1 MIRDTIQWLET
12 TVRELGFNPQ
22 DLELKTWQQLHR
34 DLGDRDRLELSS
46 EIRRALTE
54 SRRQR
59 WP

>member
-22 DLELKTWQQLHR
+22 DLELSQWQRLHR
-34 DLGDRDRLELSS
+34 ELGNQDRLAVSAG
-46 EIRRALTE
+46 IRRALTE